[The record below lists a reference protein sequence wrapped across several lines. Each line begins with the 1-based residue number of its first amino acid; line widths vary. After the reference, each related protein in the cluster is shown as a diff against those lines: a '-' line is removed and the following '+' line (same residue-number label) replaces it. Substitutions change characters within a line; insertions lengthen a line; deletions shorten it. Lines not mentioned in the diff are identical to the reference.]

1 MANNL
6 FENEVLEKLSSIE
19 DRLTNIEDKFEDEE
33 LKRGW
38 IRNRMLI
45 DLSYIPQEIQS
56 KVVES
61 FDQPTNSRSK
71 LFNYFVKH
79 KLKHLMEDISEF

>member
-1 MANNL
+1 MRAKYIDILGN
-6 FENEVLEKLSSIE
+6 
-19 DRLTNIEDKFEDEE
+19 NIEDVENKFEDEE
-33 LKRGW
+33 QKRGW
-38 IRNRMLI
+38 LRNRMLI
-45 DLSYIPQEIQS
+45 DLAYIPQEIQS

-61 FDQPTNSRSK
+61 FDQPTNGREK

>member
-1 MANNL
+1 
-6 FENEVLEKLSSIE
+6 
-19 DRLTNIEDKFEDEE
+19 
-33 LKRGW
+33 
-38 IRNRMLI
+38 MLI
-45 DLSYIPQEIQS
+45 DLAYIPQEIQS

-61 FDQPTNSRSK
+61 FDQPTNGREK